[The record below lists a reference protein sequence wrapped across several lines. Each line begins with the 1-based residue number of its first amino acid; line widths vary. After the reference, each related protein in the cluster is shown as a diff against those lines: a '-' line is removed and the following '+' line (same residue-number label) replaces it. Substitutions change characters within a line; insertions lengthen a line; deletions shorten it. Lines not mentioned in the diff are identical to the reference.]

1 MAIPPFT
8 RVEGCLTFF
17 RLDPLPIVAFSSC
30 PKESV
35 ADLEGKVK
43 ELEGF
48 CTEALDELDAE
59 KAKNAKLLAAANVAG
74 S

>member
-1 MAIPPFT
+1 MRLCPSPGAL
-8 RVEGCLTFF
+8 CLLLVSYRTH
-17 RLDPLPIVAFSSC
+17 RR
-30 PKESV
+30 KQESV

-59 KAKNAKLLAAANVAG
+59 KAKNEKLMAAAGN
-74 S
+74 

>member
-1 MAIPPFT
+1 M
-8 RVEGCLTFF
+8 
-17 RLDPLPIVAFSSC
+17 
-30 PKESV
+30 

-59 KAKNAKLLAAANVAG
+59 KAKNEKLMAAAAG
-74 S
+74 N

>member
-1 MAIPPFT
+1 MVLISY
-8 RVEGCLTFF
+8 LF
-17 RLDPLPIVAFSSC
+17 RRPLLHILFRS

-35 ADLEGKVK
+35 ADLEGKVR

-59 KAKNAKLLAAANVAG
+59 KTKNAQLLLAAAEK
-74 S
+74 

>member
-1 MAIPPFT
+1 MNNDLYE
-8 RVEGCLTFF
+8 VL
-17 RLDPLPIVAFSSC
+17 RLRTMRWLYFG
-30 PKESV
+30 KQESV

-59 KAKNAKLLAAANVAG
+59 KAKNAKLRLGGVG
-74 S
+74 K